1 MQASSESGLAVACQD
16 ISRKP
21 GPLLPIYLPS
31 EANKGLYHVALAPA
45 ARLLLSIFS
54 MPFAGPMCC
63 PKASQAAQMTRLAI
77 AEAT

>member
-45 ARLLLSIFS
+45 ARLSLSIFS